1 MAVSADSAE
10 TEVFT
15 VDRIKLFKELTQA
28 QLQEIESAQKLPY
41 VEDEDCPGLDPQKTP
56 ELWAEMLKSL
66 AERNRTMAR
75 RMA

>member
-1 MAVSADSAE
+1 MAASADNAE
-10 TEVFT
+10 TEVST
-15 VDRIKLFKELTQA
+15 VDRIKLSKELTQA

-41 VEDEDCPGLDPQKTP
+41 VEDEDCPELDPQTTP